1 MSRILRRAAA
11 ATLLAIVAGLA
22 PTLVQPAVA
31 AAPPTAPRLTDATH
45 RAAALRKQVDRLT
58 TAAEV
63 ASEDFNAAQS
73 RVSDIITG
81 HLLAQRQLSDLRATS
96 AGNNQVADDRVRAMY
111 MTGGPAGL
119 VSTVLGARDLG
130 DAVSR
135 LHAVQSLVGDD
146 RSRAAERAAV
156 IVQAAAIEAQLKVL
170 SAQRLAA
177 EKVAAAAAD
186 RVRASLA
193 ASRQLL
199 AGADADVRR
208 IAAEERRAAERAAAR
223 AFAVK
228 LAAARSTAARR
239 AAAAARAA
247 GAAGRPGAAGAVG
260 NPAPSGTAAAVV
272 AAARSRLGDPYV
284 WGATGPDTFDC
295 SGLTGWA
302 YLQAGVRLPRTSRQ
316 QWLAGPHVALA
327 ALAPGDLLFWASDP
341 AQPASIHHVALY
353 IGGGSMI
360 AAPQPGDVVKVQD
373 VYLDGYAGA
382 VRPGG

>member
-96 AGNNQVADDRVRAMY
+96 AGDNQVADDRVRAMY

-130 DAVSR
+130 DVVSR

-156 IVQAAAIEAQLKVL
+156 IVQAAAVEAQLKVL

-177 EKVAAAAAD
+177 EKVADPEQPEQPA
-186 RVRASLA
+186 VLH
-193 ASRQLL
+193 
-199 AGADADVRR
+199 
-208 IAAEERRAAERAAAR
+208 RAAQRRPSSRPPAPGWAIPTSGEPPGRTPSTARVSPDGPTCRLASGCPAPPGSSGSPDHTSPSLRWPPVTCSSGPATRHSRLPSTTSPSTSVAAR
-223 AFAVK
+223 
-228 LAAARSTAARR
+228 
-239 AAAAARAA
+239 
-247 GAAGRPGAAGAVG
+247 
-260 NPAPSGTAAAVV
+260 
-272 AAARSRLGDPYV
+272 
-284 WGATGPDTFDC
+284 
-295 SGLTGWA
+295 
-302 YLQAGVRLPRTSRQ
+302 
-316 QWLAGPHVALA
+316 
-327 ALAPGDLLFWASDP
+327 
-341 AQPASIHHVALY
+341 
-353 IGGGSMI
+353 
-360 AAPQPGDVVKVQD
+360 
-373 VYLDGYAGA
+373 
-382 VRPGG
+382 

>member
-73 RVSDIITG
+73 QVSNIITG

-96 AGNNQVADDRVRAMY
+96 AGDNQVADDRVRAMY

-247 GAAGRPGAAGAVG
+247 GAAGRPGAAGAAG
-260 NPAPSGTAAAVV
+260 NPPPSGTAAAVV

-373 VYLDGYAGA
+373 VYLDGYSGA